1 MIVIHKNTN
10 TAAQMPT
17 LNYDQEIDVTL
28 VTSQSSICQSSRF
41 LLRRRLAFAVQTTFL
56 QQKEMQLA
64 LLGRHRES
72 ESNRP

>member
-41 LLRRRLAFAVQTTFL
+41 LLRLAFAVQTTFL